1 MISRSKVF
9 HISTPYF
16 PLWKVDLWRN
26 RLLPIPCSEPPCFST
41 SPVDGLFL
49 APQRVSPFLH
59 KIFAYGHYYE
69 EKKPLLSLRREKAD
83 ERWVLPM
90 KFSCEKALLQSA
102 ISTTSRAVSS
112 KSSIPALMGI
122 LLEAENDL
130 RLTGYNLETGI
141 RTSVPAQIT
150 STGSLVLEARLFGD
164 IIRKLPDDMVTIST
178 DNLTVHIEC
187 GMSSFNIQ
195 GIDPEE
201 FPELPTVEYQNTIQ
215 LQQGIL
221 KSMISQTL
229 FAVSTNESRPIHTGS
244 LFEVDESGLTVVS
257 VDGYRLALR
266 HEQVEKKEGAESFSF
281 VVPGAALSEVEKICS
296 DVDEPAQII
305 QGARHVMFKVG
316 STMLVSRR
324 LEGEFLAYR
333 QAIPRNNPIHVEADT
348 RTLLSSIERVSLII
362 SDKLKSPLRC
372 LFEKDVLK
380 ITTRT
385 AVSDAADQCPVDGDG
400 GGLEIGFNNKF
411 LMDALKAAP
420 TDQVRLEL
428 STGVSPCVI
437 LPAEGEENFL
447 YMVLPVRLKAGE

>member
-1 MISRSKVF
+1 
-9 HISTPYF
+9 
-16 PLWKVDLWRN
+16 
-26 RLLPIPCSEPPCFST
+26 
-41 SPVDGLFL
+41 
-49 APQRVSPFLH
+49 
-59 KIFAYGHYYE
+59 
-69 EKKPLLSLRREKAD
+69 
-83 ERWVLPM
+83 M

-266 HEQVEKKEGAESFSF
+266 HEQVEKICGDVEES
-281 VVPGAALSEVEKICS
+281 ALV
-296 DVDEPAQII
+296 I
-305 QGARHVMFKVG
+305 QGARHVMFKVND
-316 STMLVSRR
+316 TMLVSRR